1 MPRKKKADLC
11 YKVEK
16 MRNSSDKDWIRMKG
30 QFLTQED
37 ANAWIESKDDDVE
50 LYRIMEED
58 KL

>member
-1 MPRKKKADLC
+1 
-11 YKVEK
+11 

-37 ANAWIESKDDDVE
+37 ANAWIESTDDNVE